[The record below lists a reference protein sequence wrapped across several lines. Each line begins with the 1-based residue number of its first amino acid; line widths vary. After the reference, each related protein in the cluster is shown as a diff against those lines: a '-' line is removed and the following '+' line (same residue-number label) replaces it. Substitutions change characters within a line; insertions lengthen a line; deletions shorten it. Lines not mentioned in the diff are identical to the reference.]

1 MCVIETV
8 RAKRT
13 HKYSI
18 LLVMVLLVMALPA
31 ALIAIFTLHWDVR
44 SRMRHPNLAL
54 ARTPSPRGAASALP
68 VTGQPLPSPRFLPKT
83 DMSKP

>member
-1 MCVIETV
+1 MFVIETV

-44 SRMRHPNLAL
+44 SRMRHP
-54 ARTPSPRGAASALP
+54 T
-68 VTGQPLPSPRFLPKT
+68 
-83 DMSKP
+83 